1 MGKSFKK
8 FVNEKIENVKSSP
21 SGDPLS
27 FLSQDKFVR
36 KDRVIRKRGQYRTA
50 VQNLT
55 KGIKGQSEIDAA
67 ADAIRDMKSSGKM
80 GKITTDVKQA
90 ARNLKDKMFT
100 ADGGKKITTVVRD
113 KSGQTIANPPTDRGF
128 GSTKTTSG
136 QTTNVGG
143 GVVTDKDLRDASK
156 VKNPE
161 KFADTAGQTDTKPK
175 QNVVKKKPST
185 QYRQLQN
192 KARGILK
199 DLAKEK
205 TAGKNVIRPKLDFD
219 LTGNKIDDSV
229 KSVRTNR
236 RNINKVYKPNVTRTR
251 GSGITVNKGRG
262 ATTSSSNLN
271 KIVNK
276 KSTNIID
283 KVFGSGDTKIT
294 TNITDPDLKRMS
306 ASDRA
311 TYSKIKASTPK
322 GGMPKGTVLPD
333 GTIKPETV
341 NKVKTQTQQP
351 LKGFK
356 QFRADSIT
364 RRGATNVAKGLAGKA
379 TKVLGIAG
387 LALDAG
393 KTFRDT
399 YKTSQAQGH
408 SKQRSIGKSLAKIGG
423 GIVGG
428 ALGGTVGS
436 VAGPGGSFVGA
447 GLGYAGGKELGGRAF
462 DKLTTQQ
469 GRDELKQSFKNFRK
483 RAMKPVGA

>member
-8 FVNEKIENVKSSP
+8 FINEKLENVKSTP

-36 KDRVIRKRGQYRTA
+36 KGRIIRKKGQYKTA
-50 VQNLT
+50 VQNLGKAVT
-55 KGIKGQSEIDAA
+55 NQSEIDAA
-67 ADAIRDMKSSGKM
+67 ADAIRDMKDSGKM
-80 GKITTDVKQA
+80 GKITGDVKQA
-90 ARNLKDKMFT
+90 ASDLKNKMFT
-100 ADGGKKITTVVRD
+100 SDGGKKITSVVRD
-113 KSGQTIANPPTDRGF
+113 QSGRTLAYPSNEVMTRVR
-128 GSTKTTSG
+128 TTSG

-143 GVVTDKDLRDASK
+143 GIVTDKDLRDASK
-156 VKNPE
+156 IKNPE
-161 KFADTAGQTDTKPK
+161 KFAGTSGQTENQPK
-175 QNVVKKKPST
+175 QNVVKKKGPST

-205 TAGKNVIRPKLDFD
+205 TAGKNVIKPKLDFD

-236 RNINKVYKPNVTRTR
+236 RTINKVYKPNVTQTR
-251 GSGITVNKGRG
+251 GSGITVNKGGG
-262 ATTSSSNLN
+262 ATASTSPDLN
-271 KIVNK
+271 KIVNRK
-276 KSTNIID
+276 RTNVID

-294 TNITDPDLKRMS
+294 TNLKEPRTITKVINPDVK
-306 ASDRA
+306 
-311 TYSKIKASTPK
+311 TKPK
-322 GGMPKGTVLPD
+322 T
-333 GTIKPETV
+333 TTTTV
-341 NKVKTQTQQP
+341 NQVKTQTQKP

-356 QFRADSIT
+356 QFRTDSIT
-364 RRGATNVAKGLAGKA
+364 RKGVKNVAKGFAGKA

-393 KTFRDT
+393 QTFRDT
-399 YKTSQAQGH
+399 YKRSQAQGH

-423 GIVGG
+423 GIIGG